1 MMGKKNLA
9 KPAVEAVIDDNIK
22 NDDSRRIFAR
32 VIVEKKDGQYH
43 ARLTGP
49 QGSGILT
56 SMSMANGLAIV
67 PEDRLEVKKGE
78 KLQVMMLDWW
88 QDL

>member
-9 KPAVEAVIDDNIK
+9 KPTVEAIIEDNIN
-22 NDDSRRIFAR
+22 NDDGRRIFAR
-32 VIVEKKDGQYH
+32 VIVEKRDGQYY

-56 SMSMANGLAIV
+56 SMALANGLAIV
-67 PEDRLEVKKGE
+67 PEDKAQVRKGD
-78 KLQVMMLDWW
+78 KLQVMMLDWC
-88 QDL
+88 QDI